1 MKQILA
7 NYFLKIYLRFIVDE
21 YEDIYKNWAK
31 PFIKGTIFVSN
42 IYVWIASII
51 FFPFFI
57 LYMNF
62 EKQYEK
68 FEKEHQKILNIYN
81 K

>member
-21 YEDIYKNWAK
+21 DKDIYKNWAK
-31 PFIKGTIFVSN
+31 PFIKGTMFVHN
-42 IYVWIASII
+42 IYIWIASII

-57 LYMNF
+57 FYMRF
-62 EKQYEK
+62 EKEYK
-68 FEKEHQKILNIYN
+68 NFEKEHQKIIKYIQ
-81 K
+81 